1 MIVGGLVFARSMDR
15 CIFTRT
21 TYTLEV
27 NFDDTSITKI
37 EYKYVPDVPNY
48 IYRAAFG
55 NFRGRSL
62 IIGGD
67 VDNKCFHFDQEKYQV
82 TPSLNGRRKDAAS
95 TFIQNKVILA
105 GGHDGK
111 KIADSIEILDWDES
125 NHGSQWIRSPSR
137 LPIKV
142 QNHTMAT
149 CNHKLYVIGGQSVKS
164 RCKQLHTIWEGTFS
178 SQKNE
183 ISWVQM
189 GLRLQKSRSCHF
201 SFVISNQIIIFG
213 GEFAGANDVVEIIEG
228 NELKQGPKV
237 PFQLD
242 TVSDQ
247 AILDRQN
254 RIVII
259 SNKHGLILYDHQNE
273 SLKHFPDL
281 KLREERFMYAAILQ

>member
-37 EYKYVPDVPNY
+37 EYKYVPNVPNY

-183 ISWVQM
+183 IS
-189 GLRLQKSRSCHF
+189 
-201 SFVISNQIIIFG
+201 
-213 GEFAGANDVVEIIEG
+213 
-228 NELKQGPKV
+228 
-237 PFQLD
+237 
-242 TVSDQ
+242 
-247 AILDRQN
+247 
-254 RIVII
+254 
-259 SNKHGLILYDHQNE
+259 
-273 SLKHFPDL
+273 
-281 KLREERFMYAAILQ
+281 

>member
-95 TFIQNKVILA
+95 TFIQNKIVIV
-105 GGHDGK
+105 GGDYE
-111 KIADSIEILDWDES
+111 DSIEILDWDES
-125 NHGSQWIRSPSR
+125 NHGNQWIESPAKF
-137 LPIKV
+137 PIRV
-142 QNHTMAT
+142 SSHTMVVSVFLVLCILET
-149 CNHKLYVIGGQSVKS
+149 VPMPWIVSFERQLLLLFLSNHQQD
-164 RCKQLHTIWEGTFS
+164 R
-178 SQKNE
+178 
-183 ISWVQM
+183 
-189 GLRLQKSRSCHF
+189 
-201 SFVISNQIIIFG
+201 
-213 GEFAGANDVVEIIEG
+213 IESG
-228 NELKQGPKV
+228 
-237 PFQLD
+237 
-242 TVSDQ
+242 
-247 AILDRQN
+247 
-254 RIVII
+254 
-259 SNKHGLILYDHQNE
+259 
-273 SLKHFPDL
+273 
-281 KLREERFMYAAILQ
+281 